1 MATGIIAILAGALA
15 EAPAAADTVPAD
27 GGNAASWIPLIAGVA
42 LIIFVLTRRRLL
54 NRRKSCDVGADISA
68 NRLRAAGSAAPSRQP
83 RRKPSAGNTTAT
95 LSQNERHD
103 LGESMQQLMLDLEEM
118 SRQVG
123 GQIDTRLR
131 ALNLLIQEAD
141 DKIAELRRL
150 GLTGPKVP
158 SGDHATRAAAPA
170 ALAADESN
178 SAGQAGGAPAA
189 TDPPPDDKYA
199 QVYALAASGRSVVEI
214 AQKMEM
220 MTGEVELILALQRS
234 AATHPAAAADR
245 SEGASR

>member
-1 MATGIIAILAGALA
+1 MATGIIAIFAGVLA
-15 EAPAAADTVPAD
+15 EAPAAADTVPDD

-54 NRRKSCDVGADISA
+54 NKRKSCDAGADGSA
-68 NRLRAAGSAAPSRQP
+68 NRLRAAGSAAQLPQP
-83 RRKPSAGNTTAT
+83 RRKSSAGNTIAT
-95 LSQNERHD
+95 LSHNERHE

-150 GLTGPKVP
+150 GLAGPKVQ
-158 SGDHATRAAAPA
+158 STDHTAQPPA
-170 ALAADESN
+170 AQATDDN
-178 SAGQAGGAPAA
+178 SSAEQAGDVPAA
-189 TDPPPDDKYA
+189 TDLPPDDKYA
-199 QVYALAASGRSVVEI
+199 QVYALAASGRSVIEI
-214 AQKMEM
+214 AQEMEM

-245 SEGASR
+245 SEGAS